1 MAGSHPTLS
10 PSRGVRPSRPMARRK
25 HGPKNK
31 MAVKYPAF
39 RKKFPLL
46 VTGGLLALQPVA
58 VPFAFAAE
66 QFACQPDASGGWNCA
81 SNEASQTLP
90 PRPVH
95 SGSAVST
102 SSTAKSTS
110 SKVQAPTATTKL
122 VTESKGRALAS
133 RSSDY
138 SHLDWVPREQLT
150 PAQLAETGPY
160 CAGTYVEPD
169 RPGKF
174 DTTPM
179 SEAPTYVSAKATRY
193 EQEQEVATL
202 AGDVL
207 LRQGSIQVE
216 ADEAS
221 LHQLENRGE
230 LTGNV
235 RFRDRDA
242 LLVGDRAEIFL
253 DSGEAKVE
261 NAEYVVHSGK
271 VRGSAQYAKR
281 EETAIIRLKDGT
293 YTSCEPGENSW
304 HLQGNNVTL
313 NPATGFGS
321 ATNVTLRVKDVPVFY
336 TPYIHFPIDDRRQS
350 GFLAPSIGSSSDTG
364 LSLQTP
370 YYFNLAPNFDATLY
384 PHLMTDRGLLM
395 EGEFRY
401 LTRSSEGQFG
411 AAYLDDSN
419 DDRELQSEYEDQ
431 RWMYSWQNR
440 TGLDSRWLAEVDYT
454 DLSDPYYF
462 QDLDTNLDIDQPDHL
477 DQRGTLT
484 YRGNTYTARLN
495 MHAYERAT
503 VADITPYE
511 RLPQLTLDGRLP
523 FQPGGLNFA
532 YKTEFVSF
540 QRSLRDGNFINEDG
554 NPEQWYDDR
563 LRGLTRA
570 EGERIHL
577 EPGVSLPLNWSWGFL
592 KPSLKY
598 AYTQYDLDLDDRGQ
612 STLANYESFDSSQN
626 RSVPIFSVDSGLY
639 FDRDTQ
645 WFGKDYRQTLEPRL
659 FYLYVPEEDQD
670 DIPLFDT
677 GESSFSYSS
686 LWRENRFSGK
696 DRIGDANQVSL
707 GVTSRWVE
715 PNGFE
720 RQRLSIGQAFYFED
734 RKVQLRG
741 IDYRT
746 RSNATADVSPYA
758 LEYMYRYN
766 RDWRFTSTFNWDP
779 DSHST
784 RSGSAM
790 WHYQPADNPGKIVN
804 VGYRY
809 RNDTMRFDQA
819 TGEWTYGG
827 DYGTPGTPEYIKDY
841 YKINQ
846 HDFSVIWPIVPQW
859 SVIARWQHDYSR
871 SRTLEAFGGF
881 EYDSCCWKLRLIN
894 RYWIDY
900 DETSLNPDRND
911 EPDNGIFLQIVL
923 KGLGGVVGNATET
936 FLDEGIQGYRE
947 REDQAF

>member
-1 MAGSHPTLS
+1 
-10 PSRGVRPSRPMARRK
+10 
-25 HGPKNK
+25 

-58 VPFAFAAE
+58 VPFVFAAE

-95 SGSAVST
+95 SGSTVST

-110 SKVQAPTATTKL
+110 SKAQAPTATTKL

-133 RSSDY
+133 RSADY

-598 AYTQYDLDLDDRGQ
+598 AYTQYDLDLDGRGQ
-612 STLANYESFDSSQN
+612 STLASYESFDSSQN

-670 DIPLFDT
+670 DIPIFDT

-720 RQRLSIGQAFYFED
+720 RQRLSIGQALYFED

-746 RSNATADVSPYA
+746 RDSATADVSPYA

-819 TGEWTYGG
+819 TGEWTYGA

>member
-1 MAGSHPTLS
+1 
-10 PSRGVRPSRPMARRK
+10 
-25 HGPKNK
+25 

-95 SGSAVST
+95 SGSTVST

-110 SKVQAPTATTKL
+110 SKAQAPTATTKL

-133 RSSDY
+133 RSADY

>member
-1 MAGSHPTLS
+1 
-10 PSRGVRPSRPMARRK
+10 MARRK

-58 VPFAFAAE
+58 VPFVFAAE

-95 SGSAVST
+95 SGSTVST

-110 SKVQAPTATTKL
+110 RKAQAPTATTKL

-133 RSSDY
+133 RSADY

-746 RSNATADVSPYA
+746 RSNATSDVSPYA

-827 DYGTPGTPEYIKDY
+827 DYGTPGTPEYVKDY

>member
-1 MAGSHPTLS
+1 
-10 PSRGVRPSRPMARRK
+10 MARRK

-31 MAVKYPAF
+31 MAVRYPAF
-39 RKKFPLL
+39 RRKFPLL
-46 VTGGLLALQPVA
+46 VTGSLLALQPVA
-58 VPFAFAAE
+58 APFASAAE
-66 QFACQPDASGGWNCA
+66 QFDCQPGPGGGWNCA
-81 SNEASQTLP
+81 TTTPSHALP
-90 PRPVH
+90 PRPVE
-95 SGSAVST
+95 SAGVASSASRTPEGERPDT
-102 SSTAKSTS
+102 SA
-110 SKVQAPTATTKL
+110 KL

-133 RSSDY
+133 RSQDY
-138 SHLDWVPREQLT
+138 SHLDWVPREKLT
-150 PAQLAETGPY
+150 AAQLAETGPY
-160 CAGTYVEPD
+160 CTGTYVEPN

-174 DTTPM
+174 DDTPM

-193 EQEQEVATL
+193 EQEQEIATL
-202 AGDVL
+202 AGDVV
-207 LRQGSIQVE
+207 LRQGSMQAE
-216 ADEAS
+216 ADEAR

-230 LTGNV
+230 LVGNV
-235 RFRDRDA
+235 RLRDRNA
-242 LLVGDRAEIFL
+242 LMVGDRAEIFL
-253 DSGEAKVE
+253 DNGEAKVE

-271 VRGSAQYAKR
+271 VRGSALYAKR

-293 YTSCEPGENSW
+293 YTRCEPGENTW

-336 TPYIHFPIDDRRQS
+336 TPYIYFPIDDRRQS

-364 LSLQTP
+364 FSLQTP

-419 DDRELQSEYEDQ
+419 DDRKLQSEYEDQ
-431 RWMYSWQNR
+431 RWMYSWQHR

-454 DLSDPYYF
+454 DISDPYYF
-462 QDLDTNLDIDQPDHL
+462 QDLDTNLNISTKEHL

-484 YRGNTYTARLN
+484 YRGDNYTARLN
-495 MHAYERAT
+495 AHAYERAT

-511 RLPQLTLDGRLP
+511 RLPQVTLDGRLP

-540 QRSLRDGNFINEDG
+540 QRSLRDGFFQNEDG
-554 NPEQWYDDR
+554 IDERWYDDR
-563 LRGLTRA
+563 LTGLTRA
-570 EGERIHL
+570 EGERLHL
-577 EPGVSLPLNWSWGFL
+577 EPGVSLPLQWTWGFV

-598 AYTQYDLDLDDRGQ
+598 AYTQYSLDLDSKGRDPAFGGI
-612 STLANYESFDSSQN
+612 TNFEDSPD

-659 FYLYVPEEDQD
+659 FYLYVPKEDQD
-670 DIPLFDT
+670 DIPVFDT

-686 LWRENRFSGK
+686 LWRENRFSGR
-696 DRIGDANQVSL
+696 DRIGDANQLSL
-707 GVTSRWVE
+707 GVTNRWIE

-720 RQRLSIGQAFYFED
+720 RQRLSIGQIYYFRD
-734 RKVQLRG
+734 REVQLPGMSVEGRP
-741 IDYRT
+741 DAQ
-746 RSNATADVSPYA
+746 SSVSPYA
-758 LEYMYRYN
+758 LEYQYRYN

-779 DSHST
+779 DQGRT

-790 WHYQPADNPGKIVN
+790 WHYQPEANPNKIVN
-804 VGYRY
+804 LGYRY
-809 RNDTMRFDQA
+809 RNDTIRFDQA

-827 DYGTPGTPEYIKDY
+827 DYGTPGTPEYIEDY

-846 HDFSVIWPIVPQW
+846 HDFSFIWPIVPQW
-859 SVIARWQHDYSR
+859 SVIGRWQHDYSR

-894 RYWIDY
+894 RYWVDY

-911 EPDNGIFLQIVL
+911 EPDSGIFLQIVL
-923 KGLGGVVGNATET
+923 KGLGGVVGSATET
-936 FLDEGIQGYRE
+936 FLEQGIQGYRE
-947 REDQAF
+947 REDQAL

>member
-1 MAGSHPTLS
+1 
-10 PSRGVRPSRPMARRK
+10 
-25 HGPKNK
+25 
-31 MAVKYPAF
+31 MAVRYPAF
-39 RKKFPLL
+39 RRKFPLL
-46 VTGGLLALQPVA
+46 VTGSLLALQPVA
-58 VPFAFAAE
+58 APFASAAE
-66 QFACQPDASGGWNCA
+66 QFDCQPGPGGGWNCA
-81 SNEASQTLP
+81 TTTPSHALP
-90 PRPVH
+90 PRPVE
-95 SGSAVST
+95 SAGVASSASRTPEGERPDT
-102 SSTAKSTS
+102 SA
-110 SKVQAPTATTKL
+110 KL

-133 RSSDY
+133 RSQDY
-138 SHLDWVPREQLT
+138 SHLDWVPREKLT
-150 PAQLAETGPY
+150 AAQLAETGPY
-160 CAGTYVEPD
+160 CTGTYVEPN

-174 DTTPM
+174 DDTPM

-193 EQEQEVATL
+193 EQEQEIATL
-202 AGDVL
+202 AGDVV
-207 LRQGSIQVE
+207 LRQGSMQAE
-216 ADEAS
+216 ADEAR

-230 LTGNV
+230 LVGNV
-235 RFRDRDA
+235 RLRDRNA
-242 LLVGDRAEIFL
+242 LMVGDRAEIFL
-253 DSGEAKVE
+253 DNGEAKVE

-271 VRGSAQYAKR
+271 VRGSALYAKR

-293 YTSCEPGENSW
+293 YTRCEPGENTW

-336 TPYIHFPIDDRRQS
+336 TPYIYFPIDDRRQS

-364 LSLQTP
+364 FSLQTP

-419 DDRELQSEYEDQ
+419 DDRKLQSEYEDQ
-431 RWMYSWQNR
+431 RWMYSWQHR

-454 DLSDPYYF
+454 DISDPYYF
-462 QDLDTNLDIDQPDHL
+462 QDLDTNLNISTKEHL

-484 YRGNTYTARLN
+484 YRGDNYTARLN
-495 MHAYERAT
+495 AHAYERAT

-511 RLPQLTLDGRLP
+511 RLPQVTLDGRLP

-540 QRSLRDGNFINEDG
+540 QRSLRDGFFTDIDG
-554 NPEQWYDDR
+554 NTGQPEHRWYDDR
-563 LRGLTRA
+563 LTGLTRA
-570 EGERIHL
+570 EGERLHL
-577 EPGVSLPLNWSWGFL
+577 EPGVSLPLQWTWGFV

-598 AYTQYDLDLDDRGQ
+598 AYTQYDLNLDSRGRSQ
-612 STLANYESFDSSQN
+612 VADFQDSPD

-659 FYLYVPEEDQD
+659 FYLYVPKEDQD
-670 DIPLFDT
+670 DIPVFDT

-686 LWRENRFSGK
+686 LWRENRFSGR
-696 DRIGDANQVSL
+696 DRIGDANQLSL
-707 GVTSRWVE
+707 GVTNRWIE

-720 RQRLSIGQAFYFED
+720 RQRLSIGQIYYFRD
-734 RKVQLRG
+734 REVQLPGMSVEGRP
-741 IDYRT
+741 DAQ
-746 RSNATADVSPYA
+746 SSVSPYA
-758 LEYMYRYN
+758 LEYQYRYN

-779 DSHST
+779 DQGRT

-790 WHYQPADNPGKIVN
+790 WHYQPEANPNKIVN
-804 VGYRY
+804 LGYRY
-809 RNDTMRFDQA
+809 RNDTIRFDQA

-827 DYGTPGTPEYIKDY
+827 DYGTPGTPEYIEDY

-846 HDFSVIWPIVPQW
+846 HDFSFIWPIVPQW
-859 SVIARWQHDYSR
+859 SVIGRWQHDYSR

-894 RYWIDY
+894 RYWVDY

-911 EPDNGIFLQIVL
+911 EPDSGIFLQIVL
-923 KGLGGVVGNATET
+923 KGLGGVVGSATET
-936 FLDEGIQGYRE
+936 FLEQGIQGYRE
-947 REDQAF
+947 REDQAL

>member
-1 MAGSHPTLS
+1 
-10 PSRGVRPSRPMARRK
+10 
-25 HGPKNK
+25 

-58 VPFAFAAE
+58 VPFVFAAE

-95 SGSAVST
+95 SGSTVST

-110 SKVQAPTATTKL
+110 SKAQAPTATTKL

-133 RSSDY
+133 RSADY

-253 DSGEAKVE
+253 DSGEAKVD

-532 YKTEFVSF
+532 YNTEFVSF
-540 QRSLRDGNFINEDG
+540 QRSLRNGNFINEDG

-570 EGERIHL
+570 EGERLHL

-598 AYTQYDLDLDDRGQ
+598 AYTQYDLDLDGRGQ
-612 STLANYESFDSSQN
+612 STLASYESFDSSQN
-626 RSVPIFSVDSGLY
+626 RSVPILSVDSGLY

-659 FYLYVPEEDQD
+659 FYLYIPEEDQD
-670 DIPLFDT
+670 DIPIFDT

-720 RQRLSIGQAFYFED
+720 RQRLSIGQALYFED

-746 RSNATADVSPYA
+746 RDSATADVSPYA

-819 TGEWTYGG
+819 TGEWTYGA

-841 YKINQ
+841 YKISQ

>member
-1 MAGSHPTLS
+1 
-10 PSRGVRPSRPMARRK
+10 
-25 HGPKNK
+25 
-31 MAVKYPAF
+31 
-39 RKKFPLL
+39 
-46 VTGGLLALQPVA
+46 
-58 VPFAFAAE
+58 
-66 QFACQPDASGGWNCA
+66 
-81 SNEASQTLP
+81 LP
-90 PRPVH
+90 PRPVE
-95 SGSAVST
+95 SAGVASSASRTPEGERPDT
-102 SSTAKSTS
+102 SA
-110 SKVQAPTATTKL
+110 KL

-133 RSSDY
+133 RSQDY
-138 SHLDWVPREQLT
+138 SHLDWVPREKLT
-150 PAQLAETGPY
+150 AAQLAETGPY
-160 CAGTYVEPD
+160 CTGTYVEPN

-174 DTTPM
+174 DDTPM

-193 EQEQEVATL
+193 EQEQEIATL
-202 AGDVL
+202 AGDVV
-207 LRQGSIQVE
+207 LRQGSMQAE
-216 ADEAS
+216 ADEAR

-230 LTGNV
+230 LVGNV
-235 RFRDRDA
+235 RLRDRNA
-242 LLVGDRAEIFL
+242 LMVGDRAEIFL
-253 DSGEAKVE
+253 DNGEAKVE

-271 VRGSAQYAKR
+271 VRGSALYAKR

-293 YTSCEPGENSW
+293 YTRCEPGENTW

-336 TPYIHFPIDDRRQS
+336 TPYIYFPIDDRRQS

-364 LSLQTP
+364 FSLQTP

-419 DDRELQSEYEDQ
+419 DDRKLQSEYEDQ
-431 RWMYSWQNR
+431 RWMYSWQHR

-454 DLSDPYYF
+454 DISDPYYF
-462 QDLDTNLDIDQPDHL
+462 QDLDTNLNISTKEHL

-484 YRGNTYTARLN
+484 YRGDNYTARLN
-495 MHAYERAT
+495 AHAYERAT

-511 RLPQLTLDGRLP
+511 RLPQVTLDGRLP

-540 QRSLRDGNFINEDG
+540 QRSLRDGFFTDIDG
-554 NPEQWYDDR
+554 NTGQPEHRWYDDR
-563 LRGLTRA
+563 LTGLTRA
-570 EGERIHL
+570 EGERLHL
-577 EPGVSLPLNWSWGFL
+577 EPGVSLPLQWTWGFV

-598 AYTQYDLDLDDRGQ
+598 AYTQYDLNLDSRGRSQ
-612 STLANYESFDSSQN
+612 VADFQDSPD

-659 FYLYVPEEDQD
+659 FYLYVPKEDQD
-670 DIPLFDT
+670 DIPVFDT

-686 LWRENRFSGK
+686 LWRENRFSGR
-696 DRIGDANQVSL
+696 DRIGDANQLSL
-707 GVTSRWVE
+707 GVTNRWIE

-720 RQRLSIGQAFYFED
+720 RQRLSIGQIYYFRD
-734 RKVQLRG
+734 REVQLPGMSVEGRP
-741 IDYRT
+741 DAQ
-746 RSNATADVSPYA
+746 SSVSPYA
-758 LEYMYRYN
+758 LEYQYRYN

-779 DSHST
+779 DQGRT

-790 WHYQPADNPGKIVN
+790 WHYQPEANPNKIVN
-804 VGYRY
+804 LGYRY
-809 RNDTMRFDQA
+809 RNDTIRFDQA

-827 DYGTPGTPEYIKDY
+827 DYGTPGTPEYIEDY

-846 HDFSVIWPIVPQW
+846 HDFSFIWPIVPQW
-859 SVIARWQHDYSR
+859 SVIGRWQHDYSR

-894 RYWIDY
+894 RYWVDY

-911 EPDNGIFLQIVL
+911 EPDSGIFLQIVL
-923 KGLGGVVGNATET
+923 KGLGGVVGSATET
-936 FLDEGIQGYRE
+936 FLEQGIQGYRE
-947 REDQAF
+947 REDQAL